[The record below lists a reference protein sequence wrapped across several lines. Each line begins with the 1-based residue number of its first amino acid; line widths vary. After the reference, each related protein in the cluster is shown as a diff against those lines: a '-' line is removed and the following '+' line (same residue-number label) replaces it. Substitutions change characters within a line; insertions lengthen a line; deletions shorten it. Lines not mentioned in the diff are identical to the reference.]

1 MLHPREVHA
10 LLEKVTEAT
19 IAYLKE
25 QLVRIRNLHT
35 MGHEMRYSTF
45 VSSLVFMSFLLE
57 GLTLERSL
65 CYVNR
70 QRGNPPAPLSPAA
83 DFT

>member
-1 MLHPREVHA
+1 MGSLPYSVSKGA
-10 LLEKVTEAT
+10 LILLTFSLTAELAPYGAT
-19 IAYLKE
+19 VNGIAP
-25 QLVRIRNLHT
+25 
-35 MGHEMRYSTF
+35 F

-57 GLTLERSL
+57 GLTSERSL